1 MENKHGGHRKRM
13 YEKLSGGDK
22 LFDHEI
28 LEMLLYSVYRQ
39 GNTNGIAHDLLNRFV
54 SLRGVISAEPQE
66 LMTVDGVGESAAYFL
81 ASLGKCFERVN
92 SVESLASL
100 KSRDDIKN
108 LIKMRFRGK
117 PEEYLELYLLA
128 KSGKVKRVVTFT
140 SEDINRVV
148 LTAEK
153 IVEIIS
159 LVKPYRLVAV
169 HNHVNGSSLPSENDF
184 NFTKELQMICS
195 MNNVDLVD
203 HFIYAGDDN
212 IFCFE
217 DGGYLKD
224 IKSDFSM
231 DNVIKWIEKSN

>member
-1 MENKHGGHRKRM
+1 MENKHVGHRKRM

-92 SVESLASL
+92 SVEGLAAL
-100 KSRDDIKN
+100 KTREDIKN

-128 KSGKVKRVVTFT
+128 RSSKVKRVVTFT

-153 IVEIIS
+153 IVEILS
-159 LVKPYRLVAV
+159 LVKPYYLVAA
-169 HNHVNGSSLPSENDF
+169 HNHVNDSSQPSEDDI
-184 NFTKELQMICS
+184 NFTKELQIICS
-195 MNNVDLVD
+195 MNNVDLLD
-203 HFIYAGDDN
+203 HYIYAGDDN
-212 IFCFE
+212 IFSFYE
-217 DGGYLKD
+217 GGYLED

-231 DNVIKWIEKSN
+231 DNIIKWIEK

>member
-1 MENKHGGHRKRM
+1 M

-39 GNTNGIAHDLLNRFV
+39 SNTNGIAHDLLNRFV
-54 SLRGVISAEPQE
+54 SLKGVIGADPQE

-81 ASLGKCFERVN
+81 ATLGKCFERVN
-92 SVESLASL
+92 SVEWLASL
-100 KSRDDIKN
+100 KNREAVKS

-117 PEEYLELYLLA
+117 PEEYLELYLL
-128 KSGKVKRVVTFT
+128 SRGGNVKRVVTFT

-159 LVKPYRLVAV
+159 LVKPFKLIAA
-169 HNHVNGSSLPSENDF
+169 HNHLNGSSSPSENDV

-195 MNNVDLVD
+195 MNNVELVD

-212 IFCFE
+212 IYCFADDDRME
-217 DGGYLKD
+217 S
-224 IKSDFSM
+224 IKKSYSM

>member
-54 SLRGVISAEPQE
+54 SIRGVISAEPQE

-81 ASLGKCFERVN
+81 STLGKCFERVN
-92 SVESLASL
+92 SVEWLAAL
-100 KSRDDIKN
+100 KNREDIKN
-108 LIKMRFRGK
+108 LVKMRLRGK
-117 PEEYLELYLLA
+117 PEEYLELYMLA
-128 KSGKVKRVVTFT
+128 RSSKVKRVVTFT
-140 SEDINRVV
+140 SEDINKVV

-159 LVKPYRLVAV
+159 LVKPHRLVAA
-169 HNHVNGSSLPSENDF
+169 HNHLNGSSQPSENDL

-195 MNNVDLVD
+195 MNNVDLID
-203 HFIYAGDDN
+203 HLIYAGDDN
-212 IFCFE
+212 IFSFS

-224 IKSDFSM
+224 IKTRYSM
-231 DNVIKWIEKSN
+231 DYVIKWIEKSN

>member
-1 MENKHGGHRKRM
+1 MENKHSGHRKRM

-28 LEMLLYSVYRQ
+28 LEMLLYGVYRQ

-54 SLRGVISAEPQE
+54 SIKGVVTADPHE

-81 ASLGKCFERVN
+81 ATLGKCFESFS
-92 SVESLASL
+92 SVEWLASL
-100 KSRDDIKN
+100 KTREDAKKF
-108 LIKMRFRGK
+108 IKMRFRGK
-117 PEEYLELYLLA
+117 PEEYLELYLL
-128 KSGKVKRVVTFT
+128 SRGGNVKRVVTFT
-140 SEDINRVV
+140 SEDVNRVV

-159 LVKPYRLVAV
+159 LVKPYRIIAA
-169 HNHVNGSSLPSENDF
+169 HNHLNGSSQPSENDV

-195 MNNVDLVD
+195 MNNVELVE

-212 IFCFE
+212 IYCFFDDKRFE
-217 DGGYLKD
+217 N
-224 IKSDFSM
+224 IKQSYSM